1 MLSTELVFHLLG
13 TNTNKSAQ
21 DRMTSV
27 WMFVD
32 GGMDMCAKSY
42 KFIAVMYYLTTQLM
56 LEFRAN
62 SFFFFNFVVAILL
75 KVIKEATKSSKF
87 FEGLA

>member
-1 MLSTELVFHLLG
+1 MNTKRIKRIGKYQLRSMYVKCRTSIPLLG

-27 WMFVD
+27 WIFVD
-32 GGMDMCAKSY
+32 GGMDMCAKYY
-42 KFIAVMYYLTTQLM
+42 KFTAVMYYLTTQLM

-62 SFFFFNFVVAILL
+62 SLFFQFRH
-75 KVIKEATKSSKF
+75 
-87 FEGLA
+87 